1 MFSHARKR
9 SGFTLL
15 ELLMVVI
22 IIAILAS
29 IALPQYLRT
38 AERSRASEALTNLAA
53 VRSSELR
60 LKAQTG
66 AYTKDLSAATTLD
79 IDIPQLGTG
88 GAPGSANW
96 DFTVD
101 GTGAGSNAIATRRNA
116 GAATIQIDLDNGT
129 SCSSDTQYGLPTPA
143 NC

>member
-1 MFSHARKR
+1 MR
-9 SGFTLL
+9 SSRGFTLL

-53 VRSSELR
+53 ARSSELR

-79 IDIPQLGTG
+79 IDVPQLGTG
-88 GAPGSANW
+88 AGPGTPNW

-116 GAATIQIDLDNGT
+116 AAPTIRIDLDNGT
-129 SCSSDTQYGLPTPA
+129 TCSSDAQYGLTTPA